1 MWNGTA
7 ATLKAKPTARSP
19 AAARD
24 RPSDP
29 APPPRESATP
39 PMLVVPA
46 APYAIAIPYRK
57 KAEEN
62 APRRKYLRLASWE
75 ESRRHENPARTY
87 SDRDRTSS
95 ARNTT
100 MRSAAAARRV
110 IPLVAN
116 MTRA

>member
-1 MWNGTA
+1 MSGVHMWNGTA

-19 AAARD
+19 AAASD

-29 APPPRESATP
+29 VPPPRASAIP

-46 APYAIAIPYRK
+46 APYAMAMPYRK

-62 APRRKYLRLASWE
+62 APSRKYFRLASWE
-75 ESRRHENPARTY
+75 ASLRHENPASTY

-95 ARNTT
+95 ARNT
-100 MRSAAAARRV
+100 
-110 IPLVAN
+110 
-116 MTRA
+116 